1 MRYLLPKQRDV
12 TQFLACA
19 AMASHEFVPPDTL
32 EPVIRKIADEF
43 VTGGVSFEVLQ
54 AGYSLIPSLPNIRLN
69 SIREICTRAPLVM
82 NVDLLHDLT
91 AYKSSR
97 DKGVVNAARSLIS
110 LYRDVAPDMLL
121 KRDRGKTVSMG
132 MAAGEIEGKNLQFG
146 VERNVTTG
154 IQGLELLETWKKE
167 QGELDGEDNE
177 EGKDALPLDD

>member
-1 MRYLLPKQRDV
+1 
-12 TQFLACA
+12 
-19 AMASHEFVPPDTL
+19 
-32 EPVIRKIADEF
+32 
-43 VTGGVSFEVLQ
+43 
-54 AGYSLIPSLPNIRLN
+54 
-69 SIREICTRAPLVM
+69 M

-121 KRDRGKTVSMG
+121 KKDRGKTVSMG

-154 IQGLELLETWKKE
+154 IEGLDLLEAWKKE

-177 EGKDALPLDD
+177 DGDDDLVFVTDREDWKDWEVGSEEDSDSDDAGWIDVPSDDHGIDISDSEDEQSHPPPLKADPSTSTLATSKVPPLPRHPH